1 MKDKVLNITKDSE
14 GWYHY
19 TFTDG
24 GWRGENK
31 IKVCVE
37 NGEVMVDEL
46 ERVYDEL
53 AEEYNNE
60 NEQTDSSMIDPL

>member
-1 MKDKVLNITKDSE
+1 
-14 GWYHY
+14 
-19 TFTDG
+19 
-24 GWRGENK
+24 
-31 IKVCVE
+31 VE